1 MSENQNVVM
10 SSVESIYIPVSYAE
24 LMFNIIQVVSKR
36 GAILP
41 NEFRAV
47 GELHDFLFKELRIE
61 ERLKQQ
67 EEKKNLETINEN

>member
-41 NEFRAV
+41 NEFRVV